1 MTESVLPWQH
11 SNRDHLL
18 GLQQRDQ
25 LPHALMLHGLP
36 GTGIRQF
43 AEAMAHT
50 IMCSA
55 EAAAPCGQC
64 HTCQLNAAG
73 NHPDLMLLVPEKEGG
88 PIKVDQV
95 RDVVAFG
102 QASAQQG
109 GYRVVIVCPAEA
121 MNTNAANSLLK
132 TLEEPGAKTLL
143 LLVTYA
149 AATVLPTVRSRCQQM
164 AMTVPEAV
172 AGREWLQQHLSDVTH
187 LDLLHLFAPRQP
199 LYGQRLEPLVSEMQV
214 VADSIPALVDGSAD
228 VLATANKWAA
238 IEMGQLLRWLYQWL
252 SAACLVESGQ
262 VSTDSVAVRI
272 HQAWQ
277 SRGPIAEL
285 LDLVE
290 EVVALRR
297 VLASGGNPNRQ
308 LVLENLAFQLSSGKS
323 ST

>member
-1 MTESVLPWQH
+1 MIQSVLPWQH
-11 SNRDHLL
+11 NNRDHLL
-18 GLQQRDQ
+18 GLQQRGQ
-25 LPHALMLHGLP
+25 LPHALLLHGLQ

-43 AEAMAHT
+43 AEAIAHT
-50 IMCSA
+50 IMCRTGVT
-55 EAAAPCGQC
+55 APCGEC
-64 HTCQLNAAG
+64 HNCELNSAG
-73 NHPDLMLLVPEKEGG
+73 NHPDLMLLLPEKESG

-95 RDVVAFG
+95 RGVVAFG

-164 AMTVPEAV
+164 AMAVPEA
-172 AGREWLQQHLSDVTH
+172 AEGRAWLQRHLSDVTH

-199 LYGQRLEPLVSEMQV
+199 LYGQRLEPMVSEMQM
-214 VADSIPALVDGSAD
+214 VADSLPALVNGSAD
-228 VLATANKWAA
+228 VLATANKWAS
-238 IEMGQLLRWLYQWL
+238 IELGQLLRWFYQWL
-252 SAACLVESGQ
+252 TAACLVECGQ
-262 VSTDSVAVRI
+262 VSEDSVAVRI
-272 HQAWQ
+272 CQAWQ
-277 SRGPIAEL
+277 SRRPAVPL

-297 VLASGGNPNRQ
+297 VLASGGNPNSQ
-308 LVLENLAFQLSSGKS
+308 LVLENLAFRLSPG
-323 ST
+323 